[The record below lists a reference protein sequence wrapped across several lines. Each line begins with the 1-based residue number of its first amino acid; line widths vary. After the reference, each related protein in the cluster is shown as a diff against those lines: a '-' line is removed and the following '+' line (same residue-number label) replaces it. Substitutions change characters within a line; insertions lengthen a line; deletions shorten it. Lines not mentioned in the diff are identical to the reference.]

1 MGTEDRVK
9 EILARQAA
17 AAKVE
22 KDSEAEAKILAGQLN
37 ELRGA
42 VTQNWPVRR
51 AHIAAFVTQLNSQMR
66 ENGHQLFVM
75 ESDSLSSHTG
85 LEVDKMELGFE
96 QKTRSHRKLLL
107 SVRPDGEIYVSMG
120 TRGMAAAR
128 SYKFNLLEATN
139 EQLEGTVLDFLDIN
153 TPQ

>member
-1 MGTEDRVK
+1 MRTEDRLK

-22 KDSEAEAKILAGQLN
+22 KDSEAEAKIVAGQLN
-37 ELRGA
+37 ELREA

-51 AHIAAFVTQLNSQMR
+51 AHIAAFVAKLNSQMKK
-66 ENGHQLFVM
+66 NGHQLFVM
-75 ESDSLSSHTG
+75 ESDSVSSHTG

-96 QKTRSHRKLLL
+96 PKTRSHKKLLL
-107 SVRPDGEIYVSMG
+107 SVRPNGEVYVSMG
-120 TRGMAAAR
+120 TRGMAAAK
-128 SYKFNLLEATN
+128 SYKLNLLEASD
-139 EQLEGTVLDFLDIN
+139 EQLEETVLDFLDIN

>member
-1 MGTEDRVK
+1 MRTEDRLK

-22 KDSEAEAKILAGQLN
+22 KDSEAEAKIVAGQLN
-37 ELRGA
+37 ELRDA

-51 AHIAAFVTQLNSQMR
+51 AHIAAFVAKLNSQMKK
-66 ENGHQLFVM
+66 NGHQLFVM
-75 ESDSLSSHTG
+75 ESDSVSSHTG

-96 QKTRSHRKLLL
+96 PKTRSHKKLLL
-107 SVRPDGEIYVSMG
+107 SVRPNGEVYVSMG
-120 TRGMAAAR
+120 TRGMAAAK
-128 SYKFNLLEATN
+128 SYKFNLLEASD
-139 EQLEGTVLDFLDIN
+139 EQLEETVLDFLDIN

>member
-1 MGTEDRVK
+1 MRTEDRLK

-22 KDSEAEAKILAGQLN
+22 KDSEAEAKIVAGQLN
-37 ELRGA
+37 ELREA

-51 AHIAAFVTQLNSQMR
+51 AHIAAFVAKLNSQMKK
-66 ENGHQLFVM
+66 NGHQLFVI
-75 ESDSLSSHTG
+75 ESNSVSSHTG

-96 QKTRSHRKLLL
+96 PKTRSHKKLLL
-107 SVRPDGEIYVSMG
+107 SVRPNGEVYVSMG
-120 TRGMAAAR
+120 TRGMAAAK
-128 SYKFNLLEATN
+128 SYKFNLLEASD
-139 EQLEGTVLDFLDIN
+139 EQLEETVLDFLDIN

>member
-37 ELRGA
+37 ELRDA

-51 AHIAAFVTQLNSQMR
+51 AHIAAFVT
-66 ENGHQLFVM
+66 
-75 ESDSLSSHTG
+75 
-85 LEVDKMELGFE
+85 
-96 QKTRSHRKLLL
+96 
-107 SVRPDGEIYVSMG
+107 
-120 TRGMAAAR
+120 
-128 SYKFNLLEATN
+128 
-139 EQLEGTVLDFLDIN
+139 
-153 TPQ
+153 

>member
-37 ELRGA
+37 ELRDA

-51 AHIAAFVTQLNSQMR
+51 AHIPAFVTQLNSQMR

-75 ESDSLSSHTG
+75 ESIPSVPIRASKSIKWNLASSKKPAATESFCFRFG
-85 LEVDKMELGFE
+85 LTE
-96 QKTRSHRKLLL
+96 
-107 SVRPDGEIYVSMG
+107 
-120 TRGMAAAR
+120 
-128 SYKFNLLEATN
+128 KFMYRWALVAWLRQGATN
-139 EQLEGTVLDFLDIN
+139 LTCSRRLTNSLRELCSTSWI
-153 TPQ
+153 

>member
-1 MGTEDRVK
+1 MRTEDRLK

-22 KDSEAEAKILAGQLN
+22 KDSEAEAKIVAGQLN
-37 ELRGA
+37 ELREA

-51 AHIAAFVTQLNSQMR
+51 AHIAAFVAKLNSQMKK
-66 ENGHQLFVM
+66 NGHQLFVM
-75 ESDSLSSHTG
+75 ESDSVSSHTG

-96 QKTRSHRKLLL
+96 PKTRSHKKLLL
-107 SVRPDGEIYVSMG
+107 SVRPNGEVYVSMG
-120 TRGMAAAR
+120 TRGMAAAK
-128 SYKFNLLEATN
+128 SYKFNLLEASD
-139 EQLEGTVLDFLDIN
+139 EQLEETVLDFLDIN